1 MTAAIALRVEGVSR
15 TFGSRRALND
25 ISVSIAA
32 GEMTALIGPSGSG
45 KSTLLRGFAQLTP
58 FDTGG
63 RSSVFSQPIE
73 ELARDRTRQ
82 RALRT
87 RVGFVAQSYN
97 LVGRLSLFANVAVG
111 GLGALA
117 LPAALSGAWPP
128 AHVARVWAAIDRV
141 GLREFAGARASTLS
155 GGQQQRAAVA
165 RAIAQGAE
173 LILADEPVAALDPV
187 SGRRVMT
194 LLSEL
199 NAVDG
204 VTVVVSLHHIAMA
217 QRYCR
222 RIIALH
228 QGQIAYDGPAD
239 GLSHDVLRAIYGP
252 EIDDA
257 L

>member
-1 MTAAIALRVEGVSR
+1 MASTVALRAEGVSK
-15 TFGSRRALND
+15 TFRGRRVLEN
-25 ISVSIAA
+25 VSLEIAA
-32 GEMTALIGPSGSG
+32 GELTALIGPSGSG
-45 KSTLLRGFAQLTP
+45 KSTLLRGFAQLIP
-58 FDTGG
+58 FDAGG
-63 RSSVFSQPIE
+63 RCSVFDQSLE
-73 ELARDRTRQ
+73 DLARDRTRQ

-87 RVGFVAQSYN
+87 RIGFVAQSYN

-111 GLGALA
+111 GLGTMSLPSALI
-117 LPAALSGAWPP
+117 GRWPQ
-128 AHVARVWAAIDRV
+128 AHVARVWAAIERV
-141 GLREFAGARASTLS
+141 GLKEFAGARASTLS

-165 RAIAQGAE
+165 RTIAQGAQ

-199 NAVDG
+199 NAAEG

-222 RIIALH
+222 RIVALH
-228 QGQIAYDGPAD
+228 QGRIAYDGPAD
-239 GLSHDVLRAIYGP
+239 GLSHDDLRTIYGP